1 MLKSKKV
8 LSIILEVIVLAIL
21 TIIAYWGMVRLMIG
35 HPIRIMGLNIN
46 GDWIF
51 TGTFLI
57 AVLTFD
63 IIWLATIKFWP
74 LKNIHIKIVLTLLIF
89 AFSAAVVTC
98 YMMPPSF
105 GF

>member
-1 MLKSKKV
+1 MLGRKMV
-8 LSIILEVIVLAIL
+8 LSIILEVISLTIL
-21 TIIAYWGMVRLMIG
+21 TIVAYWCVVRLMIG
-35 HPIRIMGLNIN
+35 RPIRLLGIYIN
-46 GDWIF
+46 GDWVF
-51 TGTFLI
+51 SGKFLI

-74 LKNIHIKIVLTLLIF
+74 LKSVHIKIVLSLLIF

-98 YMMPPSF
+98 YMMPSSF

>member
-1 MLKSKKV
+1 MLQRKKG
-8 LSIILEVIVLAIL
+8 LSITLEVVVLAIL
-21 TIIAYWGMVRLMIG
+21 TIVAYWGVVRLMIG
-35 HPIRIMGLNIN
+35 RPIRIIGIYIN
-46 GDWIF
+46 GDWVF
-51 TGTFLI
+51 SGVFLI

-74 LKNIHIKIVLTLLIF
+74 VKNIHIKIVLTLLVF
-89 AFSAAVVTC
+89 VLSAAVVTC

>member
-8 LSIILEVIVLAIL
+8 LLIILEVVALATL
-21 TIIAYWGMVRLMIG
+21 TFIPYWYMVKLMIG
-35 HPIRIMGLNIN
+35 HSIRIMGLNIN

-74 LKNIHIKIVLTLLIF
+74 LKNIPIKIVLTLLIF
-89 AFSAAVVTC
+89 AFSAAVATC

-105 GF
+105 

>member
-1 MLKSKKV
+1 MLERKKV
-8 LSIILEVIVLAIL
+8 LSIVLEVIGLAIL
-21 TIIAYWGMVRLMIG
+21 TIVAYWGVVRLMIG
-35 HPIRIMGLNIN
+35 RPIRIMGIYIN

-51 TGTFLI
+51 TGTFLV
-57 AVLTFD
+57 AVLAFD

-74 LKNIHIKIVLTLLIF
+74 LKNIHIKIVLTLLVF
-89 AFSAAVVTC
+89 AFSAAVATC